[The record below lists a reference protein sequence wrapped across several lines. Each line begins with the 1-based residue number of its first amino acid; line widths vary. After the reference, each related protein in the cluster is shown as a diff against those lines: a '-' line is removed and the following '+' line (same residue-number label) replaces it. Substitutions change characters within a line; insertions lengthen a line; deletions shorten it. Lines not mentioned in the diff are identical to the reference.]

1 MKIDDRLTSEDLVLT
16 FQKYYTAIDKLL
28 TRVGRR
34 IVAVTQG
41 GCQSSLEHENL
52 QILCTR
58 MMSLF
63 ESQFVGGDEEK
74 PAKLYEFLDQMES
87 RVISSNNLNSEN
99 ISNQISTSSQA
110 INNLTSLIKKKDGEI
125 AALTKDLNESEEKR
139 K

>member
-1 MKIDDRLTSEDLVLT
+1 
-16 FQKYYTAIDKLL
+16 
-28 TRVGRR
+28 
-34 IVAVTQG
+34 
-41 GCQSSLEHENL
+41 
-52 QILCTR
+52 
-58 MMSLF
+58 MSLF
-63 ESQFVGGDEEK
+63 ESQFVGRDEEK

-110 INNLTSLIKKKDGEI
+110 INNLSTLIKKKDGEI